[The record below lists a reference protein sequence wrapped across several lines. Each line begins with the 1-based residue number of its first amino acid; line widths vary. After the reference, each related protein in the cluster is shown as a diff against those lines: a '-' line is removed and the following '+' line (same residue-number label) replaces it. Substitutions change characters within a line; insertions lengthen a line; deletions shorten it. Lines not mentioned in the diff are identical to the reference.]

1 MKNEVSNPW
10 DSETS
15 GRDTASTSCLP
26 SIEEDRIPRSAYRS
40 GLGLLA
46 LAAVDNRAVP
56 EHRDLILGHCW
67 DVAGLGASTDR
78 SFSVLYFGRCGRLFS
93 PWFGI
98 ECPASVFQLRMA
110 TSSFIERRNGKQIF
124 LENTFR
130 NHDWFGIADDRDQ
143 VVSI

>member
-1 MKNEVSNPW
+1 MAMVAHL
-10 DSETS
+10 
-15 GRDTASTSCLP
+15 R
-26 SIEEDRIPRSAYRS
+26 RIA
-40 GLGLLA
+40 GG
-46 LAAVDNRAVP
+46 AVDIRAVP